1 MTGLFPDAP
10 REYQFT
16 GDELALEANRELA
29 MRVEVYGRRVSDGK
43 MTRKDAD
50 RKIAMQKALI
60 EIVQKHALGKTFK
73 VPA

>member
-43 MTRKDAD
+43 MTRRDAD

-60 EIVQKHALGKTFK
+60 EIVQKHALGKTFR